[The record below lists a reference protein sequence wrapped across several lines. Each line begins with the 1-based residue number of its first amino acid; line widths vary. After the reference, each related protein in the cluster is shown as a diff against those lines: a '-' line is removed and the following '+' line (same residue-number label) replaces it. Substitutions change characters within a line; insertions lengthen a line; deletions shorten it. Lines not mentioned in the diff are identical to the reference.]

1 MQKLLFILG
10 ELSDDDIDW
19 IIQSSCREEV
29 ETGRVLI
36 EKGSPLDKLYVLID
50 GTVKVSVDHQVL
62 ATLHPGEI
70 FGEMSFLDSRAPSAT
85 VTAAEPCV
93 VLSLLRRD
101 LSDRLHRDIQFAAS
115 FYRALAMFL
124 SDRLRAADSRIGYGS
139 SYSYEQTLDEITNP
153 EVLSNYH
160 LAKTRY
166 DWFLNRLRGMTQDFT
181 LELPANF

>member
-19 IIQSSCREEV
+19 MIQTSCREEV
-29 ETGRVLI
+29 ETGAVLI
-36 EKGSPLDKLYVLID
+36 REGSPLDKLYVLLD
-50 GTVKVSVDHQVL
+50 GTVKVSVDQQIL

-70 FGEMSFLDSRAPSAT
+70 FGEMSFLDSRSPSAT

-93 VLSLLRRD
+93 VLSLLRND
-101 LSDRLHRDIQFAAS
+101 LSDRLQRDIHFSAS
-115 FYRALAMFL
+115 FYRSLAMFL
-124 SDRLRAADSRIGYGS
+124 SDRLRAADSLLGYGN
-139 SYSYEQTLDEITNP
+139 SYSYEQTLDEITSP

-166 DWFLNRLRGMTQDFT
+166 DWFLNRLRGMTQDFSMDI
-181 LELPANF
+181 PANF